1 MPKMREPIDVID
13 RADAKADLEERL
25 RKGEI
30 TIGEA
35 IREIRVTWL
44 ALQQKHLARMVGISK
59 NTLGAIERGE
69 GTERIA
75 TLEKILKPLGYRITM
90 IPDLP
95 PESEPER

>member
-25 RKGEI
+25 LRGEI
-30 TIGEA
+30 TIGKA
-35 IREIRVTWL
+35 IREIRQTWL

-59 NTLGAIERGE
+59 NTLGAIERDE

-75 TLEKILKPLGYRITM
+75 TLEKVLKPLGYRITM
-90 IPDLP
+90 APDTP
-95 PESEPER
+95 PNPWSER